1 MLQCYQH
8 CDAITVISVSYPG
21 CLALWCPYRRP
32 SCLPVARPR
41 ACSRPLRGRRGD
53 LSPSPVRSGCL
64 WVGSAGVSDGQGV
77 RGAVAVSGRG
87 AVVVNHEGIVKALA
101 TGTPGPSR
109 RRRPCG
115 PCDQAPTQLTG
126 ADLIL
131 IHMPRVTRPL
141 RPRLARI
148 IMGLLFFHGTARHLI
163 PGRTRTDAEHGGL
176 PERPMGADCKSAAE
190 CYGGSNPSPATMVV
204 LLRQGPEPSCGTVPQ

>member
-1 MLQCYQH
+1 MACWDGLSRRKLEGGMLQCYQH

-21 CLALWCPYRRP
+21 YLALWCPYRGP

-53 LSPSPVRSGCL
+53 SPPSSVRSGYL
-64 WVGSAGVSDGQGV
+64 WVGSAGGSGGQGV

-115 PCDQAPTQLTG
+115 PCGPCE
-126 ADLIL
+126 
-131 IHMPRVTRPL
+131 HMARVTRPL

-190 CYGGSNPSPATMVV
+190 CYGGSNPSPATMIA
-204 LLRQGPEPSCGTVPQ
+204 LLRLVTAG

>member
-1 MLQCYQH
+1 MP
-8 CDAITVISVSYPG
+8 VS
-21 CLALWCPYRRP
+21 
-32 SCLPVARPR
+32 PVALP
-41 ACSRPLRGRRGD
+41 ARR
-53 LSPSPVRSGCL
+53 SPSGVLTS
-64 WVGSAGVSDGQGV
+64 SAGSPGRPASFHLLPPLFTGSLGMLVV
-77 RGAVAVSGRG
+77 RECWGFGGAVAVSGRG

-115 PCDQAPTQLTG
+115 PCGPCE
-126 ADLIL
+126 
-131 IHMPRVTRPL
+131 HMAHVTRPL

-190 CYGGSNPSPATMVV
+190 CYGGSNPSPATMIA
-204 LLRQGPEPSCGTVPQ
+204 LLWLVTAGRSGPPFGAVAQ